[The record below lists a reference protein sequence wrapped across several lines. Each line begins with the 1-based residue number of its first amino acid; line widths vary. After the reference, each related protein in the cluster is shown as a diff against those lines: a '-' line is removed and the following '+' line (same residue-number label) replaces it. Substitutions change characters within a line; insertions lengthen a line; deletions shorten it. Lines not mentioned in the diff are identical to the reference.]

1 MPGVGEPAVYSQT
14 GGQID
19 IMPTVANLLG
29 ISMKDQLHFGEDLM
43 NQQTNM
49 LPVRHFLPTGSF
61 INDTSMYLTGVD
73 YDDGDNFNLIDGS
86 ETEGGSTKEQFDAVQ
101 RLLNMSNSY
110 IQQLP
115 DLPSTDDAK

>member
-1 MPGVGEPAVYSQT
+1 M
-14 GGQID
+14 
-19 IMPTVANLLG
+19 
-29 ISMKDQLHFGEDLM
+29 
-43 NQQTNM
+43 
-49 LPVRHFLPTGSF
+49 PTGSF